1 MALRPVLQYW
11 PQIEFNDWQEEAM
24 DPTWPRL
31 YPPQLLHIGIRRNT
45 SPHFIGI
52 RRNTGSHFISEKCW
66 NIQHFVVVKF
76 LTPHIPVACIG
87 EGLYLVC
94 SNWNSIWKRQEQ
106 ALFVLLVHHFVTHKS
121 TKNQPSLFLLVHHL
135 HGCSIKV
142 KHSLLLLVHHLV
154 TVPRTSYLCFLL
166 VQRTWLQYQV
176 KALFLLLLVQH
187 LVTVSS
193 ESTLCFY

>member
-31 YPPQLLHIGIRRNT
+31 YPPQLQHIGIRRNT
-45 SPHFIGI
+45 GP
-52 RRNTGSHFISEKCW
+52 HFISENFW
-66 NIQHFVVVKF
+66 RIQHFVVAKF
-76 LTPHIPVACIG
+76 LNLQISFVLIG
-87 EGLYLVC
+87 EGLYLIC

-176 KALFLLLLVQH
+176 RALFLLLLVQH

-193 ESTLCFY
+193 ERALCFY